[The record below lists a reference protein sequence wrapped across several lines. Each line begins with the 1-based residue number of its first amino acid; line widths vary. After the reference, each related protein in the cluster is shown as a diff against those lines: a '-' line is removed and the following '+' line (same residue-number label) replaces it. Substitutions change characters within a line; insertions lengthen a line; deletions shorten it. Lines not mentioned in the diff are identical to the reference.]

1 MKIVAVLAVLALAG
15 CAATPAAPAPTATTV
30 VNCGFEVSVASPPKR
45 IVTIKSTS
53 TELVIAYL
61 RPFEES
67 WDVDPEV
74 TCLVSDG
81 GTSTGS
87 LKGANR

>member
-1 MKIVAVLAVLALAG
+1 M
-15 CAATPAAPAPTATTV
+15 
-30 VNCGFEVSVASPPKR
+30 
-45 IVTIKSTS
+45 
-53 TELVIAYL
+53 IAYL